1 MIRICACFALIGL
14 AAVAGGCARGDIGTD
29 TADRAAG
36 AQSAPAPVY
45 TSLGGPST
53 QPAAQTV
60 AVNTV
65 LADAD
70 QYNGKY
76 LSLTGTVASVCP
88 KKGCWITLAEA
99 GSKPMFIKFTCP
111 VEGRLIPMEA
121 VGKPAIV
128 EGTVKV
134 VTITQEEARHYKED
148 AGASPE
154 EIAKIVGPQ
163 TQITVASPAARI
175 ADLPAAK

>member
-1 MIRICACFALIGL
+1 MAVLTCIL
-14 AAVAGGCARGDIGTD
+14 AIGCAQSGMECCADDASVTKPQ
-29 TADRAAG
+29 TA
-36 AQSAPAPVY
+36 QPKY
-45 TSLGGPST
+45 TSFGAPST
-53 QPAAQTV
+53 QPTEKTV
-60 AVNTV
+60 SVSAVLSDTQ
-65 LADAD
+65 

-121 VGKPAIV
+121 MGKPAIV

-134 VTITQEEARHYKED
+134 VTITEEEARHYKQD

-175 ADLPAAK
+175 ADLPKAQ